1 MFSPVV
7 MSRPRLSLTFYF
19 LHALAWRLFH
29 SFGLGFLLKVQ
40 SEERWLVRH
49 FLKHY
54 HYPSDQRSASS
65 TASAQKESRAE
76 DTQDDE
82 SSTDIAAAT
91 RDAFANWKVLY
102 NTSLVMTYGE
112 FQDPIPRIAMMEG

>member
-1 MFSPVV
+1 

-54 HYPSDQRSASS
+54 HYPSDQPSGSS
-65 TASAQKESRAE
+65 TAPARKDSRAG
-76 DTQDDE
+76 DE
-82 SSTDIAAAT
+82 ENDNSSNDIAAAT

-112 FQDPIPRIAMMEG
+112 FQGRMPWMTMM